1 MSATVSRGP
10 PLAGA
15 PALNLARAAA
25 DGDAPSAVS
34 RDDGAVVSE
43 PDLQKAMKRWAIM
56 KATQNL
62 PTKSRLTY
70 GAPGAGEAPAAVQ
83 FMGRSRVNERMKKR
97 PPKYPAK
104 AADIARMRG
113 EPPNARGVVR
123 RPASAKPALAKAAP
137 APPPALPVAAT
148 PAA

>member
-25 DGDAPSAVS
+25 DGDAPPAVS

-56 KATQNL
+56 KATENL

-70 GAPGAGEAPAAVQ
+70 AAKGPAPAAVQ
-83 FMGRSRVNERMKKR
+83 FMGRSRVNDRMKKR

-137 APPPALPVAAT
+137 APPPALPVAA
-148 PAA
+148 A